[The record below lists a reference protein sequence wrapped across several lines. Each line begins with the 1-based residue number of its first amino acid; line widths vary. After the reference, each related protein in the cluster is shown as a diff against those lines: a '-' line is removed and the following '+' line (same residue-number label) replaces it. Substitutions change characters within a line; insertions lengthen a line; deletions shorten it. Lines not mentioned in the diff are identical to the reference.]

1 MEATIVILIV
11 LLLVELYGIKFQSQ
25 PNELLNQKQTNVLRG
40 GVASL
45 LYSVIF
51 MNHTAITSR
60 LL

>member
-25 PNELLNQKQTNVLRG
+25 PNELLSQKQTNVLRG